1 MKHVI
6 KTCCLILVIAM
17 ACTALFACG
26 SNPNGPTL
34 PPDSDV
40 AVEGNVKFTCAVTK
54 LSDQKAADAF
64 ISAFQEKYPKV
75 SVTKDYNP
83 GNIAARIASGEI
95 GDVFAFSE
103 VECYNYAITQKSLM
117 SLNQYI
123 EPLGIDTSSVYSGVL
138 ALGQV
143 EGELYMVPKDYNHVV
158 LMYNKTALKEAG
170 LADPQDGWTWD
181 KFKQYAT
188 KLTLTDPNDSSMY
201 TQCGGKLNY
210 TWDPVYVPF
219 LEGWGGKWVDTENKT
234 ISLTTDEVRK
244 GIDELLNLAKTG
256 AICPEGGNTEAYANL
271 VEENYVFRSMVYPNI
286 TSYGASYDALN
297 LEWDFVSF
305 PAFPTHKVGTGCS
318 GFGVY
323 KYTSNPNAA
332 AALAL
337 FFFTAEGQRAYN
349 GNEGGSVPLVKELSD
364 EGFWRYTTP
373 TNTGADWSGKN
384 YDAFVSFPEAD
395 TVGRVNCKMPAKV
408 AAVITGGWSDVISE
422 FFNTGS
428 YMDAL
433 TTLEKSAN
441 DTWTRL
447 IKSSQE

>member
-1 MKHVI
+1 MKRVI
-6 KTCCLILVIAM
+6 KTCCLILAIAM
-17 ACTALFACG
+17 ACTVLFACG
-26 SNPNGPTL
+26 NNPGGPTI
-34 PPDSDV
+34 PPDSDIS
-40 AVEGNVKFTCAVTK
+40 VEGNVKFTTAVAK

-64 ISAFQEKYPKV
+64 IAAFTEKYPKA

-83 GNIAARIASGEI
+83 GNIPARIASGEI
-95 GDVFAFSE
+95 GDVFGFSE

-123 EPLGIDTSSVYSGVL
+123 DPLGIDTSSVYSGVL

-158 LMYNKTALKEAG
+158 FIYNKTALKEAG

-181 KFKQYAT
+181 EFKDYAT
-188 KLTLTDPNDSSMY
+188 KLTLTDPNDASVY
-201 TQCGGKLNY
+201 TQVGGNLNY
-210 TWDPVYVPF
+210 LWDPVYVPF
-219 LEGWGGKWVDTENKT
+219 FEGWGGKWVDTENKV

-256 AICPEGGNTEAYANL
+256 AIKPELGNTEGFPTDA
-271 VEENYVFRSMVYPNI
+271 EKYVFRSMVYPNI
-286 TSYGASYDALN
+286 TSMGSAYDTLN
-297 LEWDFVSF
+297 LDWDFVSF

-323 KYTSNPNAA
+323 KYTSNPNTA

-364 EGFWRYTTP
+364 EGFWRYNDL

-408 AAVITGGWSDVISE
+408 AAIVTGGWESVVKD
-422 FFNTGS
+422 FFDTGS
-428 YMDAL
+428 YMDSL
-433 TTLEKSAN
+433 TQLEKSAN
-441 DTWTRL
+441 DTWQRL
-447 IKSSQE
+447 IRQQE